1 MWVNV
6 NTKITFK
13 VWQTIVFNV
22 MSILNIF
29 AIYDIERLFR
39 DMRTRAHPCSIQSSQ
54 LLTITVL
61 TNIQKVGKECLY
73 LRVTDS
79 SRLHTHIK
87 LVI

>member
-6 NTKITFK
+6 NIKITFK

-22 MSILNIF
+22 MCMLNIF
-29 AIYDIERLFR
+29 
-39 DMRTRAHPCSIQSSQ
+39 AHPCSIQSSQ

-79 SRLHTHIK
+79 SRLHTHIR